1 MFYRSELEFL
11 MKVLKKMHL
20 QALLL
25 DPGDPQME
33 SVDLGLRKFL
43 GMEESYEQ
51 AFRNHSQWYKENT
64 IYRLQD
70 EFLCSY
76 VFLALPEAPESRAL
90 LVGPYITFEM
100 SREGMMEVAER
111 FRIPAWRFPQMEEY
125 YGNVPVVQNEVPLF
139 ALFTSFGEV
148 LWGNAAA
155 FELVDLNTELTGF
168 SAVLPEGE
176 EHRGAEDMMLHMKL
190 METRYNYENELMEM
204 VARGQT
210 HRAEAMLAGF
220 AQKNFEQRLTD
231 SLRNLKNYLII
242 CNTLLRKA
250 AEQGG
255 VHPVYLDRV
264 SSDFARRLEAIP
276 NEEKGQGLIEEMVRA
291 YSRLVRKHT
300 MKYFS
305 PIVQKAVACIEA
317 GLANDLSLSA
327 LAGVL
332 NVNASYLSALF
343 RKETGQTV
351 TEYVNEKRMQ
361 AGAHLLKTTRLQ
373 VQTIAQHCGISDV
386 NYFSKIFKKHY
397 GMTPKQ
403 FRSEEKPPIK
413 K

>member
-1 MFYRSELEFL
+1 
-11 MKVLKKMHL
+11 
-20 QALLL
+20 
-25 DPGDPQME
+25 
-33 SVDLGLRKFL
+33 
-43 GMEESYEQ
+43 
-51 AFRNHSQWYKENT
+51 
-64 IYRLQD
+64 
-70 EFLCSY
+70 
-76 VFLALPEAPESRAL
+76 
-90 LVGPYITFEM
+90 
-100 SREGMMEVAER
+100 MEVAEHYG
-111 FRIPAWRFPQMEEY
+111 IPAWRFPQMEEY
-125 YGNVPVVQNEVPLF
+125 YKSVPVVQSEALLF
-139 ALFTSFGEV
+139 SLFTSFGEL
-148 LWGNAAA
+148 LWGSATA
-155 FELVDLNTELTGF
+155 FELVDLNTEMTGF
-168 SAVLPEGE
+168 SAVLPEEE

-210 HRAEAMLAGF
+210 HRAEAMLAGL
-220 AQKNFEQRLTD
+220 AQKNFEQRLSD

-255 VHPVYLDRV
+255 VHPVYLDST
-264 SSDFARRLEAIP
+264 SSDFARRLEAVP
-276 NEEKGQGLIEEMVRA
+276 NVEKGQGLIEEMVRT

-300 MKYFS
+300 MKNYS
-305 PIVQKAVACIEA
+305 PIVQKAVACIES

-332 NVNASYLSALF
+332 NINASYLSALF

-361 AGAHLLKTTRLQ
+361 SGAHLLRTTRLQ

-386 NYFSKIFKKHY
+386 NYFSKIFKKYY

-403 FRSEEKPPIK
+403 FRSEEIAPLK